1 MKKIVLVILSLF
13 LMNSAFSQ
21 NPISIEKVINDLDW
35 ENCTESDVI
44 LAFKDNIAKRDKEE
58 TWNGGAVSSFVLK
71 DVKIGV
77 YTTDAN
83 IIVKNYNR
91 KLLKIGGM
99 TIGKN
104 YDWSKGADTLSKEL
118 EEYFSSFWGKEHKKT
133 IDYDVD
139 FIDENIVYTNISC
152 EWGNTRLNEKT
163 CKGSFY
169 LSHRGKYVVIAIETK

>member
-1 MKKIVLVILSLF
+1 MNKIICLLF
-13 LMNSAFSQ
+13 TVCSVTSVFSQ

-44 LAFKDNIAKRDKEE
+44 LAFKDNVVKRDKEE
-58 TWNGGAVSSFVLK
+58 TWNGGGTSFFILK
-71 DVKIGV
+71 NVKIGV
-77 YTTDAN
+77 YTTNAN
-83 IIVKNYNR
+83 IIVNKYNK

-104 YDWSKGADTLSKEL
+104 YDWNKGADALSKEL
-118 EEYFSSFWGKEHKKT
+118 EDFFSSFWGKEHKKT

-139 FIDENIVYTNISC
+139 FIDENIVYTNINC

-163 CKGSFY
+163 CKGSFF
-169 LSHRGKYVVIAIETK
+169 LSHRGKVVVIAIEPK